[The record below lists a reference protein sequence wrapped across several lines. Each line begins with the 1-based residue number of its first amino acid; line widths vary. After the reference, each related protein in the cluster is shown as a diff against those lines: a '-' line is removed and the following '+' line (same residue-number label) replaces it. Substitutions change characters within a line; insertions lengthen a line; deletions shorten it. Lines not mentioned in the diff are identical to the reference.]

1 MQVEINPHNTW
12 RPLEILMKAE
22 TLTTRFSI
30 FVTQLL
36 DVLAPDEKPA
46 PKIHSRKELPRGRS
60 DRAQR
65 KEFYYHLRV
74 IDDET
79 KEVVG
84 HLEDISTG
92 GFRLNTQKPV
102 PINQDFRLCMQLP
115 KEVSDIPFMV
125 FEARSRWCSVNPI
138 DSDTYN
144 VGYQLIQFAPK
155 DLEVFIRMMEK
166 YGRESDKRTI
176 DLRRSNKW

>member
-1 MQVEINPHNTW
+1 MEV
-12 RPLEILMKAE
+12 LMKAE

-30 FVTQLL
+30 FVTRLL

-46 PKIHSRKELPRGRS
+46 SKFHSRQASLRSRS
-60 DRAQR
+60 DRPQR
-65 KEFYYHLRV
+65 KDFFYYMRV

-84 HLEDISTG
+84 HLADISTG
-92 GFRLNTQKPV
+92 GFKLDTQKPV

-115 KEVSDIPFMV
+115 KEISDIPFMV
-125 FEARSRWCSVNPI
+125 FGARSRWCNMDPT
-138 DSDTYN
+138 DPFTYN
-144 VGYQLIQFAPK
+144 VGYQLIHFAPK

-166 YGRESDKRTI
+166 YGRESKKRTV
-176 DLRRSNKW
+176 DLRRSYRW